1 MKILVYGAGVIWSL
15 YAARL
20 NRPGH
25 KVTVVARGQ
34 RLADIGTYYGLVLE
48 HVSTGDRLVAAV
60 ERVLPDD
67 QYELALITVRRDCGA
82 LRDCW
87 YLLHDCAAKYSTSF
101 RAIIET
107 GRVKTLVLPARS
119 PNLNAYSETPD
130 NICKRDAK
138 ALPTSWSARS
148 RGCLC
153 QSELIPTTGRRSLCG
168 APTSS
173 DPQWNPRR
181 DPSGKEETMNRS
193 TVKHHA
199 QLTIRFGNRL
209 WQIALGIAVALTGA
223 ASSFA
228 VAQAFELEEVTIA
241 ELQRGMQTGQFTAR
255 SIVESYLKRID
266 EIDQNGP
273 GIRSVVELIRMPS
286 S

>member
-107 GRVKTLVLPARS
+107 GRVKDTGLAG
-119 PNLNAYSETPD
+119 
-130 NICKRDAK
+130 
-138 ALPTSWSARS
+138 ALRCFDSWSPPSQKGHGADSIAGQSLWVLRIGYAAR
-148 RGCLC
+148 L
-153 QSELIPTTGRRSLCG
+153 SESTRSGTG
-168 APTSS
+168 T
-173 DPQWNPRR
+173 
-181 DPSGKEETMNRS
+181 
-193 TVKHHA
+193 H
-199 QLTIRFGNRL
+199 
-209 WQIALGIAVALTGA
+209 GIAH
-223 ASSFA
+223 S
-228 VAQAFELEEVTIA
+228 
-241 ELQRGMQTGQFTAR
+241 RR
-255 SIVESYLKRID
+255 
-266 EIDQNGP
+266 
-273 GIRSVVELIRMPS
+273 
-286 S
+286 